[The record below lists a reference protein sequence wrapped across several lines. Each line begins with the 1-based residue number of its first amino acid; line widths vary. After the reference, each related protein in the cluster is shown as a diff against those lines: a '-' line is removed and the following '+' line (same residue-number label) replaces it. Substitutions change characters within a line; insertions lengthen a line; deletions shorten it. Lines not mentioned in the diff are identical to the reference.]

1 MSTAIQT
8 DALTHEQAEVVR
20 AARRAATLL
29 LKGRDLCAQEEVVVV
44 LDEDKQVQALTSFQ
58 ALDSPQLQGHLR
70 YLEGERRASNKRGS
84 DWRHCNGLFRCDWHW
99 ALCEALR
106 ALGASGDVEVGGTLR
121 AGPGSVKEWERVV
134 EVLNG
139 IDYSSFSFTG

>member
-8 DALTHEQAEVVR
+8 DALTHEQAEAVR

-29 LKGRDLCAQEEVVVV
+29 LKGRDLCAQEEVVVS
-44 LDEDKQVQALTSFQ
+44 LDSEEQVQALSSFL
-58 ALDSPQLQGHLR
+58 ALDSPELQEHLR
-70 YLEGERRASNKRGS
+70 FLEGEHRATNKGGS
-84 DWRHCNGLFRCDWHW
+84 SWRHSNGLFRCDWHW

>member
-29 LKGRDLCAQEEVVVV
+29 LKGRDLCAQEEVVVS
-44 LDEDKQVQALTSFQ
+44 LDSEEQVQALSSFL
-58 ALDSPQLQGHLR
+58 ALDSPELQEHLR
-70 YLEGERRASNKRGS
+70 FLEGEHRATNKGGS
-84 DWRHCNGLFRCDWHW
+84 SWRHSNGLFRCDWHW

>member
-58 ALDSPQLQGHLR
+58 ALIGFALAPISVIIIMASVRPLIALLIETNLFGDSVTRMKAIGTSMGAVGAGV
-70 YLEGERRASNKRGS
+70 YLA
-84 DWRHCNGLFRCDWHW
+84 LFIH
-99 ALCEALR
+99 
-106 ALGASGDVEVGGTLR
+106 
-121 AGPGSVKEWERVV
+121 AGVSM
-134 EVLNG
+134 
-139 IDYSSFSFTG
+139 